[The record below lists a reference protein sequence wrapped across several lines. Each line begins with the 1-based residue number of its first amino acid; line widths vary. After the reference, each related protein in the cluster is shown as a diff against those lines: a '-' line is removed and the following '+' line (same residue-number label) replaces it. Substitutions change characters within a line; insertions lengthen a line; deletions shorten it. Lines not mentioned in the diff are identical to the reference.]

1 MLCSDKIRKILEFQ
15 KKGLKL
21 PFCPFDF
28 RFTKLWGPKSP
39 ARSCAPSSTLG
50 PSVTRWCQSV
60 KSSRHFDGSRQQPHL
75 FCTKSSSRTKT
86 SFYAKMCSIFVTC
99 EYLLQLLLNSAKLFV
114 TSLLISFFSFPPLL
128 FLNCFPTRYH
138 FCFSF

>member
-1 MLCSDKIRKILEFQ
+1 MLCSKKKNRENNSTS

-28 RFTKLWGPKSP
+28 RFTQVHTKLWGPKSP

-99 EYLLQLLLNSAKLFV
+99 EYLLQLLLNSANY
-114 TSLLISFFSFPPLL
+114 
-128 FLNCFPTRYH
+128 FLGV
-138 FCFSF
+138 